1 MSLSKYIP
9 LSLLCLF
16 VLAGGLA
23 GCRGMKSS
31 EPPVHLN
38 PNMDLQDKYK
48 PYRASTFF
56 EDKRSMRTP
65 PKGTVA
71 RGKLRE
77 YGDSPASHAIWKGRD
92 ASGKFVE
99 QVPYKLTVAHLKR
112 GQDRY
117 NIYCTPCHGMDGY
130 GNGTVVKRSR
140 GKIAAPSFH
149 TPRLGEI
156 AIGHIYNVITNGSE
170 SKRMWPYKAQIPE
183 AEDRWAIAAYVRA
196 LQRSQN
202 ANLGHVHR
210 FAPDKVKAINAAFS
224 KKNKK

>member
-1 MSLSKYIP
+1 
-9 LSLLCLF
+9 
-16 VLAGGLA
+16 
-23 GCRGMKSS
+23 
-31 EPPVHLN
+31 
-38 PNMDLQDKYK
+38 
-48 PYRASTFF
+48 
-56 EDKRSMRTP
+56 MRTP

-77 YGDSPASHAIWKGRD
+77 NDALWLGRD
-92 ASGKFVE
+92 DAGKFLT
-99 QVPYKLTVAHLKR
+99 QIPYKLTVKHLKR

-130 GNGTVVKRSR
+130 GNGPVTMRSR

-170 SKRMWPYKAQIPE
+170 SMRMWAYRKQIPE

-196 LQRSQN
+196 LQRSQS

-210 FAPDKVKAINAAFS
+210 FAPDKVKALNEAYTKQM
-224 KKNKK
+224 KK